1 MTFLFGEEAFNAAVG
16 TPLGPTDP
24 SEPSGSTDS
33 VSLESVDP
41 NGEEWEMWETLK
53 ALRAQTQ
60 RRGLRASKY
69 RRVALRF
76 KRHAA
81 RACQDSKELQERYF
95 SALERSEVLARTL
108 TSLEDELEEVKTRLS
123 AREREPLPKLDK
135 DAVCVICL
143 CNPRGTAFVPCG
155 HIACCEK
162 CADTL
167 IRRARGRDFPR
178 CPICRKEF
186 TRAQPLYFA

>member
-1 MTFLFGEEAFNAAVG
+1 MSFIFGEQAFNA
-16 TPLGPTDP
+16 PLGPTDP

-53 ALRAQTQ
+53 ALRAQTA

-123 AREREPLPKLDK
+123 SREREPLPKLDK

-143 CNPRGTAFVPCG
+143 GNPRGTAFVPCG
-155 HIACCEK
+155 HIACCQK
-162 CADTL
+162 CADQL
-167 IRRARGRDFPR
+167 ERRARGRDFPR

-186 TRAQPLYFA
+186 TRAQPLYYA

>member
-1 MTFLFGEEAFNAAVG
+1 MSFIFGEEAFLASSQS
-16 TPLGPTDP
+16 PTAPPAPHD
-24 SEPSGSTDS
+24 SFESTDS

-41 NGEEWEMWETLK
+41 NGEEWDMWETMK
-53 ALRAQTQ
+53 ALRAQTK

-108 TSLEDELEEVKTRLS
+108 ASLEDELEEVKTRLS

-143 CNPRGTAFVPCG
+143 GNPRGTAFVPCG

-162 CADTL
+162 CADQL
-167 IRRARGRDFPR
+167 VRRARGRDFAR